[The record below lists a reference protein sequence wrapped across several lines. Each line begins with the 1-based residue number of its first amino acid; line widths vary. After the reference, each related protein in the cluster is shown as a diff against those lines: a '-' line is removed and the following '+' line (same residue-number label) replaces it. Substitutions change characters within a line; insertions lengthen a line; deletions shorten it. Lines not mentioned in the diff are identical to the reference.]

1 MITNKKEINK
11 MSTKNLNKF
20 LKNRLLT
27 VSEASQ
33 MLDISNKKLIRFC
46 QLGDIQYF
54 KIGKQYRFTIET
66 ILNFKNK

>member
-1 MITNKKEINK
+1 
-11 MSTKNLNKF
+11 MSTNNLKKF
-20 LKNRLLT
+20 LSNRLLT

-33 MLDISNKKLIRFC
+33 MLGFSKKKLIRLC
-46 QLGDIQYF
+46 QSEQIIYF